1 MRALWERMLQVSIA
15 KKLYGGFFIVL
26 LLIIVAVF
34 FSALRFSEIRDL
46 YTKTALMSEINHY
59 LDQSK
64 IARVK
69 LFYTLEEENANN
81 MMRYVSQIT
90 AQQENARQLRWETR
104 DVQHFQRLGEQLL
117 QYQHELEEVV
127 LAASALHAQKNA
139 NPAGVRQDA
148 EQWQRLNEADRQSI
162 KTGFAVTDT
171 LSRIASELD
180 EKNQYVI
187 NRSVAEIVVIGICAV
202 LLGILIS
209 VSVTRL
215 ITRSIRGN
223 LELAQRIAQG
233 DLSVMVEQVRRDEL
247 GMLTHAMMDMTQKLC
262 GLMVDIRD
270 SAHQVATASSA
281 IAVGNRNLSSRTDQ
295 QAAAMV
301 ETAASMEELTATV
314 TNNADNAR
322 HAGQL
327 ACQASGNANRGGDII
342 KQVVTTMSDITGS
355 SRKIADIT
363 SVINSIAFQTNIL
376 ALNAAV
382 EAARAGEQGR
392 GFAVVASEVRN
403 LAQRSSQAAR
413 EIEALIAESV
423 TRVDEGS
430 VLVEKAGAAMHD
442 IVMSIGAVDR
452 IMNDISVASDEQS
465 RGIAQIGDAVT
476 DMDRTIQE
484 NAAMVSDSTTA
495 ALALEAQVERLALLI
510 AVFRLPGNDVCE
522 SAAAQRQAHFAA
534 LPVQVTQGDWV

>member
-1 MRALWERMLQVSIA
+1 MRALLERMLQVSIA
-15 KKLYGGFFIVL
+15 KKLYGGFAVVL
-26 LLIIVAVF
+26 ALIIIAVF
-34 FSALRFSEIRDL
+34 FSALRFAEIRDL
-46 YTKTALMSEINHY
+46 YTKTTLVSEINHY

-69 LFYTLEEENANN
+69 FFYTLDEENANN
-81 MMRYVSQIT
+81 MMKYVSQIT
-90 AQQENARQLRWETR
+90 AQQENARQLQWEES
-104 DVQHFQRLGEQLL
+104 DWQHFLHLSEQMT
-117 QYQHELEEVV
+117 QYQHELKEIA
-127 LAASALHAQKNA
+127 LAASAVRAQKNA
-139 NPAGVRQDA
+139 DPIAGTAQDTA
-148 EQWQRLNEADRQSI
+148 PWQRLKAADTQSI

-171 LSRIASELD
+171 LDRIASQLD
-180 EKNQYVI
+180 EKNRQVI
-187 NRSVAEIVVIGICAV
+187 NRSVAEIIVIGICAV
-202 LLGILIS
+202 LLGALIAG
-209 VSVTRL
+209 SVTRL
-215 ITRSIRGN
+215 IARSVRAN
-223 LELAQRIAQG
+223 LELAQRIAEG
-233 DLSVMVEQVRRDEL
+233 DLSVVEGRVRRDEL
-247 GMLTHAMMDMTQKLC
+247 GMLTQAMIDMTQKLC
-262 GLMVDIRD
+262 GLMIDIRD
-270 SAHQVATASSA
+270 SAHQVAAASSS
-281 IAVGNRNLSSRTDQ
+281 IADGNRNLSSRTDQ

-327 ACQASGNANRGGDII
+327 ARQASGNANRGGDII

-413 EIEALIAESV
+413 EIETLIAESV
-423 TRVDEGS
+423 MRVDEGAS
-430 VLVEKAGAAMHD
+430 LVAKAGSAMHE
-442 IVMSIGAVDR
+442 IVTSIGAVDS

-484 NAAMVSDSTTA
+484 NAAMVSDSTSA
-495 ALALEAQVERLALLI
+495 ALALEGQVARLASLI
-510 AVFRLPGNDVCE
+510 AVFRLPGSDIPAPMVTD
-522 SAAAQRQAHFAA
+522 QRSRFVA
-534 LPVQVTQGDWV
+534 LPEREQGSWV